1 MKQKILN
8 NLKKCDNILIIIIF
22 AIMISGV
29 SLFIKVQPNDE
40 LWNFA
45 NIYKMTNGF
54 KIYTDLN
61 IIITPLFFYLA
72 QIFFNIFGAN
82 ILSFRMFNILIYTG
96 LIFIIYNLFKTF
108 KISKS
113 NSILY
118 TLLVYSLIYI
128 TIPAGANYN
137 ILALLFYI
145 LGITLIIRNK
155 FSNNINSLIQGIII
169 FLIFITKQNIGV
181 LYILGVIL
189 YKILLNN
196 NWKKTIIDLFKQL
209 SVSAILL
216 VISLF
221 YLYLNGNLYDFFNY
235 TVLGIG
241 EFAQKN
247 IFVDWSC
254 IIYLGIQVCLLSV
267 MIFIIKSKKLNI
279 DNQFKNNIL
288 ILFSFS
294 TMSVFMAYPMFNT
307 YHISMSIV
315 VVLISM
321 IYIVNNVIKDFLN
334 IPVINKLIKV
344 LLMFLIIFNILISML
359 YLSYWINM
367 LQNSKYS
374 KYTNIYYGGIIEQE
388 TEQDINEICR
398 YIQSYQKNGIDVKI
412 ISYKANLYM
421 APLNKS
427 NKDMDLPFL
436 GNMGKEGEQ
445 GMIKKIK
452 NLKNTHIL
460 LTKESIVIQ
469 ESSKVIE
476 YIKENLQ
483 RIGEIRDFDIYLAN

>member
-1 MKQKILN
+1 
-8 NLKKCDNILIIIIF
+8 
-22 AIMISGV
+22 
-29 SLFIKVQPNDE
+29 
-40 LWNFA
+40 
-45 NIYKMTNGF
+45 
-54 KIYTDLN
+54 
-61 IIITPLFFYLA
+61 
-72 QIFFNIFGAN
+72 
-82 ILSFRMFNILIYTG
+82 
-96 LIFIIYNLFKTF
+96 
-108 KISKS
+108 
-113 NSILY
+113 
-118 TLLVYSLIYI
+118 
-128 TIPAGANYN
+128 
-137 ILALLFYI
+137 
-145 LGITLIIRNK
+145 
-155 FSNNINSLIQGIII
+155 
-169 FLIFITKQNIGV
+169 
-181 LYILGVIL
+181 
-189 YKILLNN
+189 
-196 NWKKTIIDLFKQL
+196 
-209 SVSAILL
+209 
-216 VISLF
+216 
-221 YLYLNGNLYDFFNY
+221 
-235 TVLGIG
+235 
-241 EFAQKN
+241 
-247 IFVDWSC
+247 
-254 IIYLGIQVCLLSV
+254 

-294 TMSVFMAYPMFNT
+294 TMSVFMAYPIFNT

-344 LLMFLIIFNILISML
+344 LLMFLIIFNIFISML